1 MIISFTPKIISSEK
15 EMLLL
20 GQKIAN
26 FYPKGSVIY
35 LSGELGSGKT
45 TLVRGFLRGLGYRGL
60 VKSPT
65 YSLIEIYKLS
75 TVEIVH
81 VDLYRLEEPEEYLNL
96 GLSDYLKNNSILLIE
111 WPEKSEK
118 FLPFRTLWIKI
129 NIRDKKRIVKF
140 SI

>member
-1 MIISFTPKIISSEK
+1 
-15 EMLLL
+15 MLLL